1 MRYRR
6 VEIERVVMKRNGSL
20 TMPGLSR
27 QQLIAWA
34 AVGLVIL
41 FIGANYLRGQLS
53 PPVREE
59 PAAVTLGIK
68 EDRTSARL
76 KVHVVGA
83 VARPGL
89 YEIEPGSRVADAL
102 AKAGGATPAAD
113 LNQINLAAKLADGQQ
128 LVVPEAGAAG
138 VVAGA
143 AGAGSGT
150 PAVNQPININ
160 TATAEQLNALDGVGP
175 KTARKIIEYREANGG
190 FKSVEELLEVPGIGP
205 AKFEQIRNQVVI

>member
-1 MRYRR
+1 
-6 VEIERVVMKRNGSL
+6 
-20 TMPGLSR
+20 MPGLSR

-41 FIGANYLRGQLS
+41 LIGANYLRGQLS

-83 VARPGL
+83 VAHPGL

-102 AKAGGATPAAD
+102 EKAGGATPAAD

-138 VVAGA
+138 VA
-143 AGAGSGT
+143 AGAGGAGSGAGGGSGA
-150 PAVNQPININ
+150 PAVNQPVNIN
-160 TATAEQLNALDGVGP
+160 TATAEQLTALDGVGP
-175 KTARKIIEYREANGG
+175 KTAQKIIEYREANGG

-205 AKFEQIRNQVVI
+205 AKFEQIRNQAVI

>member
-1 MRYRR
+1 
-6 VEIERVVMKRNGSL
+6 
-20 TMPGLSR
+20 MPGLSR

-41 FIGANYLRGQLS
+41 LIGASYLRGQLS
-53 PPVREE
+53 SPVREE

-83 VARPGL
+83 VAHPGL

-102 AKAGGATPAAD
+102 EKAGGATPAAD

-128 LVVPEAGAAG
+128 LVVPEAGASVAVGAG
-138 VVAGA
+138 GAGSG
-143 AGAGSGT
+143 AGGGSGT

-160 TATAEQLNALDGVGP
+160 TATADQLNVLDGVGP
-175 KTARKIIEYREANGG
+175 KTAQKIIEYREANGG
-190 FKSVEELLEVPGIGP
+190 FKSAEELLEVPGIGP
-205 AKFEQIRNQVVI
+205 AKFEQIKNQVVI

>member
-1 MRYRR
+1 
-6 VEIERVVMKRNGSL
+6 
-20 TMPGLSR
+20 MPGLSR

-41 FIGANYLRGQLS
+41 LIGASYLRGQLS
-53 PPVREE
+53 SPVREE

-83 VARPGL
+83 VAHPGL

-102 AKAGGATPAAD
+102 EKAGGATPAAD

-128 LVVPEAGAAG
+128 LIVPEAGASVAVGTGGAG
-138 VVAGA
+138 SGAG
-143 AGAGSGT
+143 GGSGT
-150 PAVNQPININ
+150 PAANQPININ
-160 TATAEQLNALDGVGP
+160 TATADQLNVLDGVGP
-175 KTARKIIEYREANGG
+175 KTAQKIIEYREANGG
-190 FKSVEELLEVPGIGP
+190 FKSAEELLEVPGIGP
-205 AKFEQIRNQVVI
+205 AKFEQIKNQVVI